1 MRNSWSRN
9 LWGFSAALLLT
20 VLAGCK
26 GGSSDTAAQPLTIS
40 GTPAAQ
46 VNPGQK
52 YSFTPAASNGTADS
66 SALQFSIQNKPTWM
80 GFNAATGELSGTPTS
95 AETGIY
101 DAILISVSKGSA
113 SAALPAFSVT
123 VAAAAGGSGG
133 GSGGTANL
141 SWTSP
146 TTNSDGTPLT
156 NLAGF
161 RIYYGWSSSAMT
173 NVITISNTQQTNYQV
188 QNLDAGV
195 VWYFV
200 VKAYNS
206 ANVESD
212 QSPVVHKT
220 T

>member
-9 LWGFSAALLLT
+9 LIWGFSAALLLT

-26 GGSSDTAAQPLTIS
+26 TSSKEAAVPLTIS
-40 GTPAAQ
+40 GTPSAAID
-46 VNPGQK
+46 PGQP
-52 YSFTPAASNGTADS
+52 YRFVPDVAGDDTNSTALNFT
-66 SALQFSIQNKPTWM
+66 IQNKPTWM
-80 GFNAATGELSGTPTS
+80 GFNSATGALSGTPTA

-101 DAILISVSKGSA
+101 ADILIGVTKGTV

-123 VAAAAGGSGG
+123 VAAADGSSGG
-133 GSGGTANL
+133 GSGGTATL
-141 SWTSP
+141 SWTAP
-146 TTNSDGTPLT
+146 TTNSDGTSLT
-156 NLAGF
+156 DLAGF

-173 NVITISNTQQTNYQV
+173 NVITISNTQQTSYEV

-206 ANVESD
+206 ANAESD
-212 QSPVVHKT
+212 ESPIVHKMT
-220 T
+220 